1 MSLLIRFAC
10 AGALALVC
18 LAPTAAGQTSPGSAL
33 NCSTSAGTPNG
44 HISWPAAAPLWE
56 FDFNRPDNPTIRNG
70 AGLEIH
76 NVFYRGRKVFERA
89 GVPVINVRYSDG
101 GGCGCFRDWQD
112 SEAGF
117 AAPPAPGGTSS
128 GCYSEAAAG
137 TVRTNCT
144 TDGGGGPVP
153 DQGAF
158 RGVAVEDYGTELVL
172 TTNMS
177 AGWYRYRMKWHFY
190 ADGRIWPEYSFAA
203 ASNACT
209 SSARIHHAYW
219 RFDFDLNGTAT
230 DDVVTETNAAGEVT
244 TFATEASRTWQTP
257 TAGIQWTVTD
267 TATESGYRV
276 EPSEADMETPVD
288 AFSKTD
294 ALILRYRASEV
305 TDSGG
310 GCGIAYEPWVNG
322 EALAGSDIVFW
333 YRTGT
338 SRPVG
343 ASLCEI
349 GGPMLRPVGGFTGT
363 DAGPERV
370 AAVEVQ
376 AAIPNPFTPQTSVR
390 FRVAEAQPVRV
401 VLYDAL
407 GRAVRTLFDGPL
419 DAGVF
424 ETVEIDGA
432 GLPAGTYVVRV
443 EGAAVAGST
452 RVILAR

>member
-1 MSLLIRFAC
+1 MRRSLPSPP
-10 AGALALVC
+10 C
-18 LAPTAAGQTSPGSAL
+18 LS
-33 NCSTSAGTPNG
+33 
-44 HISWPAAAPLWE
+44 
-56 FDFNRPDNPTIRNG
+56 
-70 AGLEIH
+70 
-76 NVFYRGRKVFERA
+76 
-89 GVPVINVRYSDG
+89 
-101 GGCGCFRDWQD
+101 
-112 SEAGF
+112 
-117 AAPPAPGGTSS
+117 
-128 GCYSEAAAG
+128 AAG

-153 DQGAF
+153 NQGAF
-158 RGVAVEDYGTELVL
+158 QGVAVEDYGTELVL
-172 TTNMS
+172 TTNMA

-190 ADGRIWPEYSFAA
+190 SDGRIWHEYSFAA
-203 ASNACT
+203 VSNACT
-209 SSARIHHAYW
+209 ASARQHHAYW
-219 RFDFDLNGTAT
+219 RFDFDIDGTPT
-230 DDVVTETNAAGEVT
+230 DDVVTETDRAGTLT
-244 TFATEASRTWQTP
+244 TFTTEASRTWQTAD
-257 TAGIQWTVTD
+257 AGVEWTVTD
-267 TATESGYRV
+267 AATGAGYRV

-294 ALILRYRASEV
+294 ALILRFRSNEL
-305 TDSGG
+305 TDGSNT
-310 GCGIAYEPWVNG
+310 CEIDYDAMLNG
-322 EALAGSDIVFW
+322 EALAGSDVVFW
-333 YRTGT
+333 YRSST

-349 GGPMLRPVGGFTGT
+349 GGPMLRPVGGFTGS
-363 DAGPERV
+363 DAAPERV

-419 DAGVF
+419 DGGVL

-452 RVILAR
+452 RVVLAR